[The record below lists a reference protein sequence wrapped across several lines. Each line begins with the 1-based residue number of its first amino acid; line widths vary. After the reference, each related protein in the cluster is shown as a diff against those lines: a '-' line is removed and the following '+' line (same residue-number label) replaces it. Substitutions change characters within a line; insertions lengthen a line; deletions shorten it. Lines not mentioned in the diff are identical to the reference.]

1 MPKKSLKSEQF
12 SKLLPVN
19 ESKHVMNMR
28 DPERFVVNQSKT
40 ERHMVSAVPF
50 LQRLFNVDYK
60 KQKKDLFK
68 LLRVNNGVYINAPI
82 TY

>member
-1 MPKKSLKSEQF
+1 
-12 SKLLPVN
+12 
-19 ESKHVMNMR
+19 MR